1 MSRSRRNPST
11 FRSRALRHAIG
22 RPPIDATSCAT
33 AMLETVARPMWLSGI
48 KNDDATPLM
57 TPI

>member
-1 MSRSRRNPST
+1 M
-11 FRSRALRHAIG
+11 RHAIG